1 MTVEELKKIYDS
13 IPPTNPINRARRA
26 AIMRQILILLAGG

>member
-1 MTVEELKKIYDS
+1 MTAEELKKIYDS

-26 AIMRQILILLAGG
+26 VIMKQILILMAGG